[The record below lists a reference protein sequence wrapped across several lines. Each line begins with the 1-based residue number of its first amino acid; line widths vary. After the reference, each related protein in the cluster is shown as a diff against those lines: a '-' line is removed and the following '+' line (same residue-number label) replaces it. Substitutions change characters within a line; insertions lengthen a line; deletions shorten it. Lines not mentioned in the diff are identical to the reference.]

1 MKKLLKWYDTYA
13 LKILVSFL
21 ILFTALYPKLPSIH
35 IMRTWVYI
43 RLEDFFILGV
53 VAIWF
58 IQLIRKKVVLPKIF
72 AVSIG
77 AYWLIGLVSLLYS
90 MFVIGPTLINYFPHV
105 AILSYIRRIE
115 YMILFFVAFST
126 IRTKEDIRDY
136 FIVLAT
142 TVGLVSL
149 YGIGQRY
156 YVAFWALFP
165 SIFQNNPFCFPSFQT
180 GNEEFA
186 KGLPLCLAP
195 GGRITSTF
203 GGSYDL
209 GAYMVM
215 VLPVILGV
223 FVAIKRYSL
232 KIITLLVFISGLM
245 LLIFTAQRAAFIAY
259 LIGSIFT
266 LFIYKRKIYI
276 IPLIIISIIS
286 LSIFSEATAKRFLS
300 TFRVSSVVTDS
311 QGQLIGEALPANLKS
326 KFQQPKGGQYLPEGS
341 AFIGLPQE
349 KAVETNTAMVKKTL
363 SPQEARRLQLADGTL
378 QISTVSGSF
387 LVRKVLVYDIS
398 FTTRFQAEWPNAL
411 RAFERN
417 PVLGSGYS
425 TITLATDNDYLRAL
439 GETGILGLIS
449 FFGIFI
455 IFGITVSRY
464 APKTKPSLTA
474 GFVYG
479 LSGGVLGLLVNA
491 ILIDV
496 FEASKVAENL
506 WILLGIGTGS
516 LLLYQ
521 QKPIS
526 YKNELIKIFTS
537 NKALVFYLSALILGA
552 FSYSLSNYF
561 VADDLTWLRWAANDT
576 FQNLPNHFVNAQN
589 FFYRPLIKVIT
600 FFLYTLF
607 SFQPFGYHIFIIFL
621 HIATTSVVFLLAKKI
636 LNDKFLAFCTAVL
649 FALHPAHSENL
660 MWFSGLSGVLS
671 SLFILLGTYLFLRFR
686 EVNSKIYYA
695 GVFIVTILALM
706 SYEIAIVA
714 PMLYVAV
721 DMLIVR
727 RKWSKKLLLL
737 HAPFLSLIPIYYLVR
752 VFSNAFPGGGDYSY
766 NAARVIPNVVGNLVG
781 YTGLFLSGNG
791 FLPLYDNLR
800 NSLRS
805 QSNTI
810 TLLLLVLF
818 VFIAFAVFTNRKA
831 VFNVFKKDESKHTMF
846 GVVFAFI
853 SLLPFL
859 ALGNVAPRYLYLG
872 SFGLCLFLVIA
883 LSFIAKSIKTKN
895 PMLNKSVL
903 IFLVLALSSWFQ
915 AENINH
921 QKKWRKAGD
930 ITADTLSFLRVEH
943 ENLKATD
950 SIFFVNTPVKYDGI
964 WVFPVGLK
972 DGMWFIYRDRTP
984 AIYQL
989 NSVEEAKSAAAAS
1002 TGNSYIFKYDKY
1014 GNISEVK

>member
-1 MKKLLKWYDTYA
+1 MKKLLKWYDAYA

-43 RLEDFFILGV
+43 RLEDFFILGTV
-53 VAIWF
+53 IIWF
-58 IQLIRKKVVLPKIF
+58 IQLLRRKVELPKVF
-72 AVSIG
+72 AISIG
-77 AYWLIGLVSLLYS
+77 TYWIVGLISLLYS
-90 MFVIGPTLINYFPHV
+90 IFIIGPTLIHYFPHL

-126 IRTKEDIRDY
+126 VRSKKDVRDY
-136 FIVLAT
+136 FIILAT

-195 GGRITSTF
+195 GGRTTSTF

-223 FVAIKRYSL
+223 FVAIKKFWL
-232 KIITLLVFISGLM
+232 KVLTCLIFLSGLM

-259 LIGSIFT
+259 LVGSILT

-276 IPLIIISIIS
+276 IPLIIISIVS

-300 TFRVSSVVTDS
+300 TFRVSSIVTNS
-311 QGQLIGEALPANLKS
+311 QGQLIGEALPENLKS
-326 KFQQPKGGQYLPEGS
+326 KFQKPKGGQYLPEGS

-363 SPQEARRLQLADGTL
+363 TPQEARRLQLADGTL
-378 QISTVSGSF
+378 QISTVSGIF

-479 LSGGVLGLLVNA
+479 LSGGVVGLLINA

-496 FEASKVAENL
+496 FEASKVAETL

-516 LLLYQ
+516 ILLYK

-526 YKNELIKIFTS
+526 YREELIRIFTC
-537 NKALVFYLSALILGA
+537 NKALISYLVVLILGA

-561 VADDLTWLRWAANDT
+561 VADDLTWLRWAATDT
-576 FQNLPNHFVNAQN
+576 IQNLPNHFVNAQN
-589 FFYRPLIKVIT
+589 FFYRPLIKILT

-607 SFQPFGYHIFIIFL
+607 SFQPFGYHIFIIFI
-621 HIATTSVVFLLAKKI
+621 HMVSTIVTFLLAKRI
-636 LNDKFLAFCTAVL
+636 LNNKFTAFCVAVL
-649 FALHPAHSENL
+649 FALHPVHSENI
-660 MWFSGLSGVLS
+660 MWFSGFSGLLS
-671 SLFILLGTYLFLRFR
+671 SMFILYGTYLFLRFR
-686 EVNSKIYYA
+686 QDNSKLSYIGA
-695 GVFIVTILALM
+695 FIMVILALM
-706 SYEIAIVA
+706 SYEIAIIAPILYIVA
-714 PMLYVAV
+714 DFLLVGS
-721 DMLIVR
+721 
-727 RKWSKKLLLL
+727 KWNNKLLSL
-737 HAPFLSLIPIYYLVR
+737 HVPFLSLIPIYYVVR
-752 VFSNAFPGGGDYSY
+752 SLSNAFPGGGDYSY
-766 NAARVIPNVVGNLVG
+766 NLARIIPNIVGNIFG
-781 YTGLFLSGNG
+781 YLGLFLGGNG
-791 FLPLYDNLR
+791 FLPFYDNLR
-800 NSLRS
+800 NALRS
-805 QSNTI
+805 QSGIVTI
-810 TLLLLVLF
+810 LLLVLF
-818 VFIAFAVFTNRKA
+818 IVVVYSIFINRKA
-831 VFNVFKKDESKHTMF
+831 MITIFKKHESKQVSF
-846 GVVFAFI
+846 GIVFAFI
-853 SLLPFL
+853 SLMPFL

-872 SFGLCLFLVIA
+872 SFGLCL
-883 LSFIAKSIKTKN
+883 S
-895 PMLNKSVL
+895 
-903 IFLVLALSSWFQ
+903 LVLALNFISKSITTKKQHMGKIVLILMVLGLCFWYQ
-915 AENINH
+915 IENINQ

-950 SIFFVNTPVKYDGI
+950 SVFFVNIPVKYDGI

-984 AIYQL
+984 VIYQV
-989 NSVEEAKSAAAAS
+989 NSAEEVKGAAS
-1002 TGNSYIFKYDKY
+1002 ANSGNSYIFKYDKY
-1014 GNISEVK
+1014 GNITEVK